1 MTKNPHWLLGVDGG
15 GTSCRVKLCDA
26 SGKVIAQGRAG
37 SANVR
42 LGVENTYSAILSA
55 TYQALD
61 QAGLAT
67 EILQHTYA
75 GFGLAGAV
83 STQLNHSIS
92 QYPHPFAKVAVDSD
106 AVAACLG
113 AHQGEDGAILILGTG
128 SCGMLN
134 SNNHFSVLGGWGFL
148 ISDHA
153 SGARMGLHLVRS
165 ALEACEGMREAS
177 HLSSALMH
185 RFEHNPSLLLHWADR
200 SQPSDFGEL
209 APLVIKHY
217 LQGDALAQQ
226 IVDNTRA
233 EAAMLLNRL
242 QELGAA
248 KICMMG
254 GLSQFIEPLLE
265 HEFSE
270 FLTRPRGDAMDGA
283 LIMAANIVDGK

>member
-26 SGKVIAQGRAG
+26 QGKVIAQGRAG

-42 LGVENTYSAILSA
+42 LGVENTYAAILSA

-61 QAGLAT
+61 QAALPKD
-67 EILQHTYA
+67 ILKDTYA

-83 STQLNHSIS
+83 STVLNKSIS

-113 AHQGEDGAILILGTG
+113 AHGGENGAILILGTG

-134 SNNHFSVLGGWGFL
+134 IDNHFSVLGGWGFL
-148 ISDHA
+148 ISDHG
-153 SGARMGLHLVRS
+153 SGARMGLNLVRS
-165 ALEACEGMREAS
+165 ALEACEGMREQTS
-177 HLSSALMH
+177 LSSTLMGQ
-185 RFEHNPSLLLHWADR
+185 FEHSPAQLLHWADR

-209 APLVIKHY
+209 VPLVIEHY
-217 LQGDALAQQ
+217 QQGDTLAQQ
-226 IVDNTRA
+226 IVDNSKS
-233 EAAMLLNRL
+233 EAAALLNRL
-242 QELGAA
+242 QGLGAT

-265 HEFSE
+265 QQFSDV
-270 FLTRPRGDAMDGA
+270 LSRPRGDAMDGA